1 MILDSTSSLMRTASS
16 TFQCLIGSARRASYC
31 GQPDPSVQLAP
42 NATSGSL
49 YLRSTDANSNES
61 TLSNVSYD
69 EQRRR
74 VTIYDGRIPTA
85 PVQPAIPF
93 ELMTPIEAITHAVA
107 DPVESFVQ
115 IVLETPEERPLII
128 PPLPPSPTPSISS
141 TSTSNLSLMKTRI
154 DSPKTCRLN
163 KNLSSKICPTKQF
176 DELHLDEFPSQT
188 NDVFEP
194 MDFSFLDP
202 VLEGESAPPPLVPRN
217 PMLQSYPEKFHYPRH
232 TSTNDDSAIEVQTSS
247 RSSCSSNRV
256 RTIDDDLTS
265 PESLSGEYQHY
276 DVSSASQTDV
286 TSAVN

>member
-1 MILDSTSSLMRTASS
+1 MLLDSTSSLMRTASS

-49 YLRSTDANSNES
+49 YLRSANANSTES
-61 TLSNVSYD
+61 SLSNVSYD

-74 VTIYDGRIPTA
+74 VTIYDGRIPSA
-85 PVQPAIPF
+85 PVPLAIPF

-128 PPLPPSPTPSISS
+128 PPLPPSPTPSMSSS
-141 TSTSNLSLMKTRI
+141 THNAFLMKTRT
-154 DSPKTCRLN
+154 DSPKPSR
-163 KNLSSKICPTKQF
+163 F
-176 DELHLDEFPSQT
+176 HRHLASRNTPARPEASQTEEFPAQT

-202 VLEGESAPPPLVPRN
+202 VLEGESAPPPLAPRN
-217 PMLQSYPEKFHYPRH
+217 HTLASCSEKLHFPRH
-232 TSTNDDSAIEVQTSS
+232 TSNNDDSAIEIRTPS
-247 RSSCSSNRV
+247 RSSCSSNRI

-265 PESLSGEYQHY
+265 PDSLSGEYQHY
-276 DVSSASQTDV
+276 DVPSPSRTDV
-286 TSAVN
+286 PASIR